1 MSGKSQHAK
10 GKHLS
15 RSKRRKGSRRL
26 DLEERRSLAIA
37 AQGQPIDQADK
48 PAPRPR
54 VSAPSASVSTPVAKP
69 SAVWHPY
76 VTIEL
81 RRIGILAGIML
92 AILVVL
98 ALVLS

>member
-10 GKHLS
+10 GKHSS
-15 RSKRRKGSRRL
+15 RSKRRKSSRRL
-26 DLEERRSLAIA
+26 DLEGRHSLATA
-37 AQGQPIDQADK
+37 AQRQPVAQTHE
-48 PAPRPR
+48 PAPRPS
-54 VSAPSASVSTPVAKP
+54 VSAPSATVSTPMAKP

-76 VTIEL
+76 VAIEL